1 MAYAE
6 CFVLMLPLRGCATR
20 CRVCLKTACTMRH
33 RLIECLSACSPSFRA
48 GQGCGC
54 ELDETYFPESFKGNH
69 AKGSFTMPRP
79 SRHRG
84 EQVRRRGLPL
94 ERICVMTV
102 SGMPRA
108 VFAMTIASRSSVLA
122 SPAKSL
128 AAPCAASPGRY
139 AADIPAALARPSVRA
154 AMLRDWS
161 TTTSVS
167 GKRPNGES
175 RSPSMFAMGALGSIS
190 PFPVAT
196 HAQWD
201 DLPKSSPMTA
211 SGILGG
217 ATVVS

>member
-108 VFAMTIASRSSVLA
+108 VFAMTVASRSSV
-122 SPAKSL
+122 
-128 AAPCAASPGRY
+128 
-139 AADIPAALARPSVRA
+139 LARPSVRA

-175 RSPSMFAMGALGSIS
+175 RSPSMFATGTLGSIS

-201 DLPKSSPMTA
+201 DLPKSRVDFRSQPNTL
-211 SGILGG
+211 SG
-217 ATVVS
+217 